1 MYCVS
6 NAGYNPGY
14 VSLFPSLL
22 FLLFAFLGTKGLS
35 SFFLLLQDG
44 HNNRSGEDEPREDHA
59 CGHEK
64 GVVLG
69 VVEFPLYFIFLGETL
84 LCCACARP
92 CGGGGGGGGGGGSS
106 LQLAAR
112 KDWLNSEPPTV
123 LTCTD
128 FRGKI
133 LKVCT
138 EVLKFGL

>member
-1 MYCVS
+1 MDITIDLVRMSQEKTMRVAMKKVWFWVWS
-6 NAGYNPGY
+6 NFR
-14 VSLFPSLL
+14 SILFFWGKPCS
-22 FLLFAFLGTKGLS
+22 
-35 SFFLLLQDG
+35 
-44 HNNRSGEDEPREDHA
+44 
-59 CGHEK
+59 
-64 GVVLG
+64 VVH
-69 VVEFPLYFIFLGETL
+69 VR
-84 LCCACARP
+84 ARA
-92 CGGGGGGGGGGGSS
+92 GGGGGGGSS